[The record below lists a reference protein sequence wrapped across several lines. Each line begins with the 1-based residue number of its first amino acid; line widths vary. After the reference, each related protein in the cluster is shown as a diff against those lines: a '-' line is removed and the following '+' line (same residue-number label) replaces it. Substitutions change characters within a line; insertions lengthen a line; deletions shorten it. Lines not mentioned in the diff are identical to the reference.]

1 MWVVLIYFKMR
12 LKFINV
18 LIFLLNIEF
27 IIDILDILGLIN

>member
-1 MWVVLIYFKMR
+1 MR